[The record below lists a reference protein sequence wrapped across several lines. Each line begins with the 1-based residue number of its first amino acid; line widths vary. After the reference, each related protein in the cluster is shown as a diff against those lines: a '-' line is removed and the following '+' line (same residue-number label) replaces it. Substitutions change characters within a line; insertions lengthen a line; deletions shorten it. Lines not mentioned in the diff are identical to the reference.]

1 MAEDTSPEE
10 SYSDDPEEQLR
21 MENQVL
27 KLKLLAELGGEFE
40 QLEDLGPEM
49 ENIFLKNV
57 IEFEHKY
64 AQSPSKT
71 IYEIIGKPEFKK
83 SSGLSDQ
90 EIVVALQE
98 VESLL
103 RQKDIEVD
111 YEVWYPER
119 QKYEFITEELFA
131 HEASMM
137 VMPGMT
143 MHFVYEEFHPN
154 HDYYIRRRAQQ
165 FCENWFDRSF
175 DEYSFELAPSIDLP
189 GHGPVSREEFLVK
202 VQQVF
207 SSFQYFE
214 NGRYD
219 IDSIT
224 YKLHEEA
231 VSTGLA
237 TGTVSY
243 DGVLESGEV
252 LHTQGVFKVYVQME
266 RGMWQITA
274 FEWPGFGQ

>member
-1 MAEDTSPEE
+1 MADEPNSDEL
-10 SYSDDPEEQLR
+10 YSDDPEEQLR

-40 QLEDLGPEM
+40 QLNELDPEM
-49 ENIFLKNV
+49 ENLFLKNV
-57 IEFEHKY
+57 LEFEHKF

-71 IYEIIGKPEFKK
+71 MYEILGKPDFRK
-83 SSGLSDQ
+83 SALLSDEEVVFALD
-90 EIVVALQE
+90 EIVE
-98 VESLL
+98 LL
-103 RQKDIEVD
+103 KQKNIEVD

-119 QKYEFITEELFA
+119 QRYEFITEELFA

-165 FCENWFDRSF
+165 FCENWFERSF
-175 DEYSFELAPSIDLP
+175 DEYSFELAPVINLP
-189 GHGPVSREEFLVK
+189 GHGPATREEFLTK
-202 VQQVF
+202 MQQVF

-214 NGRYD
+214 NGQYD
-219 IDSIT
+219 IESIT
-224 YKLHEEA
+224 YDLKEEA
-231 VSTGLA
+231 VSTGMA

-243 DGVLESGEV
+243 DGVLESGEI
-252 LHTQGVFKVYVQME
+252 LHTQGIFKIFVQME
-266 RGMWQITA
+266 RGMWQICS
-274 FEWPGFGQ
+274 FEWPGFGC